1 MCGVW
6 EGGRCCGKENSRGN
20 WEQWGMRMEGWLLS
34 SPHLPMG
41 GCMRG
46 KRSSL
51 SLTFPSL
58 SSKFCLVVIDPLL
71 YFPPLL
77 KKVLFLFIFRER
89 VREGERE
96 GEKHLLIASHRSP
109 TGDMACNP
117 GMCPDWE
124 SNWWPF
130 SLQASAQS
138 TEPHQPGQIPLFN
151 GKSIKC
157 SSVLRTGAK
166 VSAIDWY
173 LSGMLACVTFGRL
186 TSLCFDFPLYKTYL
200 PHRVVERTKH
210 A

>member
-1 MCGVW
+1 
-6 EGGRCCGKENSRGN
+6 
-20 WEQWGMRMEGWLLS
+20 
-34 SPHLPMG
+34 
-41 GCMRG
+41 MRG

-124 SNWWPF
+124 SNW
-130 SLQASAQS
+130 
-138 TEPHQPGQIPLFN
+138 
-151 GKSIKC
+151 
-157 SSVLRTGAK
+157 
-166 VSAIDWY
+166 
-173 LSGMLACVTFGRL
+173 
-186 TSLCFDFPLYKTYL
+186 
-200 PHRVVERTKH
+200 
-210 A
+210 